1 MEPQSLDHQDAQDT
15 ARRAR
20 RTVWIACAAVLVLVG
35 AAVGA
40 VAVAADDADDAA
52 PESATTIAPGA
63 DHGDDGEH
71 GHGTD
76 DAVPVASRCDGD
88 LNVAAYYAESNT
100 AGVDTETG
108 YADPHAHG
116 HSATGG
122 DGAEMGEVQ
131 AVGQLMTA
139 LAMDDGDYD
148 AWLASVA
155 GPRDPGAP
163 DDTGRGG
170 HLGPHPWTALT
181 DAATCAQLD
190 AEIAHSREIAL
201 QYPKGRDAK
210 AAGWI
215 PVTPYVPGIAAH
227 FMRFDYVDG
236 NFDLDEPEMLLFDG
250 TGDDANILG
259 LSYYVVKPG
268 DDEPAAGFTGDNDH
282 YHRHVGLCVKGTMVI
297 GDTTTTAEDC
307 AAMGG
312 VKADGSDGWM
322 NHVWSVP
329 GCESPWGLFSGINP
343 VLDGALGNTAGQ
355 GAPCSSSGSRTRFD
369 LTPGTAATTG

>member
-1 MEPQSLDHQDAQDT
+1 MESQPTGSPEVARP
-15 ARRAR
+15 ARRFRYLA
-20 RTVWIACAAVLVLVG
+20 IAAVVVLVG
-35 AAVGA
+35 AVVGA
-40 VAVAADDADDAA
+40 VAVASGDNDDDNDSAAPQSATAATATPADD
-52 PESATTIAPGA
+52 
-63 DHGDDGEH
+63 HGEH
-71 GHGTD
+71 GHGAH
-76 DAVPVASRCDGD
+76 DAAPVATRCDAD
-88 LNVAAYYAESNT
+88 LNVAAYYAESRT

-108 YADPHAHG
+108 YADAHAHDHG
-116 HSATGG
+116 AAG
-122 DGAEMGEVQ
+122 DAAAEMGEVE
-131 AVGQLMTA
+131 AVAELMTA

-181 DAATCAQLD
+181 DAETCAQLEI
-190 AEIAHSREIAL
+190 EIARSREIAL

-227 FMRFDYVDG
+227 FMRFEYVDG
-236 NFDLDEPEMLLFDG
+236 DFDLGEPEMLLFDG
-250 TGDDANILG
+250 IGDDANILG
-259 LSYYVVKPG
+259 LSYYVVKAG
-268 DDEPAAGFTGDNDH
+268 DDEPAAGFSGDNDH

-297 GDTTTTAEDC
+297 GDTTTTAEEC

-312 VKADGSDGWM
+312 VKADGSAGWM

-355 GAPCSSSGSRTRFD
+355 GTPCSSSGSRTRFD
-369 LTPGTAATTG
+369 LTPGSAATTG